1 MPPNKKGGKGYK
13 KGKHSGEQEAQMLE
27 WDEAAGQMP
36 GRVLKKLGDRR
47 FRVYCNDNKERIC
60 KLCGT
65 MRKSDW
71 VDEGALVILGTRELG
86 NVRQEDNKKELL
98 IGDILALVDPS
109 LYGKFKKI
117 PFINQLLFTSVEGQ
131 DIQTIMKKL
140 EKAKAENKTAA
151 NDEDDCGIEF
161 TRNGDSDGNEDEWDD
176 SKSKD
181 EDDSNLTEQEK
192 AAKRKDKEKKRQAD
206 FNTRRDAKTSHD
218 RDNDETINIDDI

>member
-27 WDEAAGQMP
+27 WDEKEGQMP

-98 IGDILALVDPS
+98 IGDILAVVDTS
-109 LYGKFKKI
+109 LYGKFKKL
-117 PFINQLLFTSVEGQ
+117 PFINQLLFTAVEGQ
-131 DIQTIMKKL
+131 DIHTIMKKI
-140 EKAKAENKTAA
+140 EKAKEQNANANP
-151 NDEDDCGIEF
+151 NDEDDCGIDFDRESKD
-161 TRNGDSDGNEDEWDD
+161 DSDSE
-176 SKSKD
+176 
-181 EDDSNLTEQEK
+181 EDDNLTEQER
-192 AAKRKDKEKKRQAD
+192 AAKRKEKEKKRQLE
-206 FNTRRDAKTSHD
+206 FSTRRDAKVATE
-218 RDNDETINIDDI
+218 NDDTFNVDDI